1 MIAAI
6 EVPAAGAKASASMK
20 TSAAVKSSSTPV
32 KSSSAAVASTT
43 LPKSRRRQP
52 SEREGHD
59 QPNYSQQ
66 GRFLHYP
73 SLPLNVRLPR

>member
-6 EVPAAGAKASASMK
+6 KVPAAGAKASASMK
-20 TSAAVKSSSTPV
+20 TSAAVKSSPTPV
-32 KSSSAAVASTT
+32 KSSAAVASTT
-43 LPKSRRRQP
+43 LPKSWRWQQCK
-52 SEREGHD
+52 REGRDD
-59 QPNYSQQ
+59 QPKHSQQ

>member
-32 KSSSAAVASTT
+32 KSRAAAVASTT
-43 LPKSRRRQP
+43 LPKSRRWQQ
-52 SEREGHD
+52 SKRESCDD
-59 QPNYSQQ
+59 QPKHSQQ
-66 GRFLHYP
+66 GRFLHCP
-73 SLPLNVRLPR
+73 SLP